1 MSNVNSMSGV
11 LVYDDKHHFLCSLI
25 ISEPHIPTT
34 AIRVMKKAKIHYSYR
49 GAKPMHNLP
58 LSGHMAQ
65 YPIIIPSPISC
76 FPIHRPSQLPQ
87 SVAMDALYALEREEA
102 IWHTEYEAQNSDVT
116 CIHGRLSKSATTS
129 PVRIPSHT
137 TASPQT
143 CQQWQDD
150 DGASRMMDKAVRNQR
165 RLSGPLSTPNWNL
178 HGSPSV
184 LSPILLPPAYSTNWW
199 QGHDQ
204 YLVKWK
210 GLPREENIWEPHA
223 HLDNELSEVVM
234 MSGSWVAMEK
244 PLIAHDQAS

>member
-1 MSNVNSMSGV
+1 
-11 LVYDDKHHFLCSLI
+11 
-25 ISEPHIPTT
+25 
-34 AIRVMKKAKIHYSYR
+34 
-49 GAKPMHNLP
+49 MHNLP

-150 DGASRMMDKAVRNQR
+150 DGASRMMDKAVRNQPSVTTS
-165 RLSGPLSTPNWNL
+165 LSSTTPDQFWNSTVISQHLSTCEDSPPLSSASASIPPSHRHSTHLAYLTSYPRTCPIVNL
-178 HGSPSV
+178 NSSAGP
-184 LSPILLPPAYSTNWW
+184 T
-199 QGHDQ
+199 GM
-204 YLVKWK
+204 
-210 GLPREENIWEPHA
+210 G
-223 HLDNELSEVVM
+223 NELSPP
-234 MSGSWVAMEK
+234 SWSASKPEFTFTPFNQPVLWSIPDALSTFSSSVAGAVTYPPSPCVFHE
-244 PLIAHDQAS
+244 LVART